1 MPDPRPVTGSTA
13 LNPLEILLATLRR
26 TSVLPPDVVQGIL
39 RRPEAAGGDPVPLAK
54 QLFQQGLLTKYQ
66 LAQLIAGRDDDLVLG
81 PYCLLD
87 RIAEGGGGQVF
98 KARHRVM
105 NRLVALKRIRPDRLR
120 KGDTPQSLMDETGA
134 MPNAAALAARPTA
147 VQRFFQEAQ
156 LAAHL
161 DHPNVVRSFDAG
173 QVGDICYLVME
184 YVDGLDL
191 TRLVREAGALPVAD
205 ACEFIRQ
212 AALGLHHAHEK
223 GLVHRDIKPSNL
235 LVTPIVRTNANGP
248 PRPGTNAVVKV
259 LDLGL
264 ARYQA
269 QDIEPGDTHAT
280 VGSPHFISPEQIRA
294 ADSADGVSDLY
305 SLGCSMFFLLT
316 GRTPFQAD
324 TVPGLLYA
332 HLNRPPP
339 RVEEVRQSVPTD
351 VGDVVFR
358 LMCKEPGA
366 RYVSG
371 KALADALADVIAK
384 MSRAAGEKSGK
395 LSPPQDESVIV
406 IDESVKFEVQE
417 PEPEAESQSSVDSA
431 PHPVVARRRRRHA
444 DPYGFKAM
452 DSRLVAVCIGV
463 ILFVCVLMLAL
474 IGKIV
479 YKSYYS
485 ASRHRADA
493 VFAGVAD
500 LRTPAQ

>member
-1 MPDPRPVTGSTA
+1 MPGSTA
-13 LNPLEILLATLRR
+13 LNPLETLLATLRR
-26 TSVLPPDVVQGIL
+26 TAILPPDVTHEVL
-39 RRPEAAGGDPVPLAK
+39 RRPEATGDDPVPLAK
-54 QLFQQGLLTKYQ
+54 QLYQQGLLTKYQ
-66 LAQLIAGRDDDLVLG
+66 LSQLIAGRDDELVLG
-81 PYCLLD
+81 PYCLID
-87 RIAEGGGGQVF
+87 RIGEGGGGQVF

-105 NRLVALKRIRPDRLR
+105 NRVVALKRIRPDRAR
-120 KGDTPQSLMDETGA
+120 KDDTPPALLEDTGA
-134 MPNAAALAARPTA
+134 LTNEAVLAARPTA

-184 YVDGLDL
+184 FVDGMDL

-235 LVTPIVRTNANGP
+235 LVTPVVRPANGGP
-248 PRPGTNAVVKV
+248 PRPGPAPLIKV

-280 VGSPHFISPEQIRA
+280 VGSPHFISPEQIKA

-305 SLGCSMFFLLT
+305 SLGCTFFFLLT
-316 GRTPFQAD
+316 GRPPFQAD

-339 RVEEVRQSVPTD
+339 RVEDVRPSVPTD
-351 VGDVVFR
+351 VGDVAFR

-366 RYVSG
+366 RYASG
-371 KALADALADVIAK
+371 AALAEALAEVIAK
-384 MSRAAGEKSGK
+384 LNRPNADRST
-395 LSPPQDESVIV
+395 PTPDDSVIIV
-406 IDESVKFEVQE
+406 DESVKLEVHE
-417 PEPEAESQSSVDSA
+417 PEPEVDDEDDST
-431 PHPVVARRRRRHA
+431 PRPVVARRRRRVR
-444 DPYGFKAM
+444 DPYGFQAM
-452 DSRLVAVCIGV
+452 DSRLVAVCVGV
-463 ILFVCVLMLAL
+463 VLFVSLLMLVL
-474 IGKIV
+474 VVKKV
-479 YKSYYS
+479 YFSGQPAGEGRS
-485 ASRHRADA
+485 APKLVCNEPDQDR
-493 VFAGVAD
+493 
-500 LRTPAQ
+500 PA

>member
-1 MPDPRPVTGSTA
+1 
-13 LNPLEILLATLRR
+13 LNPLETLLTTLRR
-26 TSVLPPDVVQGIL
+26 TAILPPDVTQGIL
-39 RRPEAAGGDPVPLAK
+39 RRPEAAGDDPVPLAK
-54 QLFQQGLLTKYQ
+54 HLFQQGLLTKYQ
-66 LAQLIAGRDDDLVLG
+66 LSQLIAGRDDDLVLG

-87 RIAEGGGGQVF
+87 RIGEGGGGQVF

-105 NRLVALKRIRPDRLR
+105 NRLVALKRIRPDRAR
-120 KGDTPQSLMDETGA
+120 KDDTPQAILEDTGA
-134 MPNAAALAARPTA
+134 LTNEAALAARPTA

-173 QVGDICYLVME
+173 QVGEICYLVME
-184 YVDGLDL
+184 YVDGMDL

-205 ACEFIRQ
+205 ACEYVRQ

-235 LVTPIVRTNANGP
+235 LVTPVTRPLAGGP
-248 PRPGTNAVVKV
+248 PRPGPSAVIKV

-280 VGSPHFISPEQIRA
+280 VGSPHFISPEQIKA

-305 SLGCSMFFLLT
+305 SLGCTFFFLLT

-324 TVPGLLYA
+324 SVPGLLYA

-339 RVEEVRQSVPTD
+339 RVEDVRPSVPPD
-351 VGDVVFR
+351 VGDVVYR

-371 KALADALADVIAK
+371 AALAEALAEVIAK
-384 MSRAAGEKSGK
+384 LNRPLGGKAMARAT
-395 LSPPQDESVIV
+395 PMPDDSVIV
-406 IDESVKFEVQE
+406 VDDSVTLEVC
-417 PEPEAESQSSVDSA
+417 EPEAETEDEPDSTPRPA
-431 PHPVVARRRRRHA
+431 VVRRRRR
-444 DPYGFKAM
+444 DPYGFRTM
-452 DSRLVAVCIGV
+452 DSRLVAVCVGV
-463 ILFVCVLMLAL
+463 VLFVSLLMVVL
-474 IGKIV
+474 IV
-479 YKSYYS
+479 KKTFFSGRPRDDGRVTPRMAYAKSIQV
-485 ASRHRADA
+485 HRA
-493 VFAGVAD
+493 
-500 LRTPAQ
+500 